1 MLYISTCY
9 RVLSIVYLDQLK
21 DAHHTHIS
29 YHNKSLSSDVPSW
42 RCKLLY
48 IWEVMTLQTVSS
60 LTVLATDVASSL
72 SLTINGVP
80 AMFNVPTT
88 NHRVTVASYAT
99 TTDIPSGSA
108 HLSSQ

>member
-1 MLYISTCY
+1 M
-9 RVLSIVYLDQLK
+9 
-21 DAHHTHIS
+21 
-29 YHNKSLSSDVPSW
+29 
-42 RCKLLY
+42 LY

-60 LTVLATDVASSL
+60 LTVLATDVTSSL

-99 TTDIPSGSA
+99 TTDIGPYHQGLPISA
-108 HLSSQ
+108 ASKALGRP